1 MKMNSRVSRI
11 EQVKRQKICIILVL
25 LTLFFI
31 LILCYFREN
40 VKKRQIEITQEE
52 YKTLQEITIGAI
64 GTCTLG
70 DSRGSSKEGSFSQ
83 KYMEVED
90 TSYFFK
96 MVYDELSKCNIALT
110 NLEGD
115 LSEEEHA
122 EIKYPIKGKSEY
134 VEILKQGALGVV
146 NLANSRSHDYGKDGY
161 YDTSLVLNHAGLLT
175 FGYDRII
182 QKTIKNIQISFLGVD
197 VLNEETKPEILL
209 EKNMISA
216 KNMESDIIVVCLNW
230 GDISDVVPNKSQKNW
245 AHRAIDLGADL
256 VLGYHPMRLQGVEE
270 YMGRYIIYSLGNFC
284 NGAQKE
290 PDYWETAIYK
300 VKFYIQNGK
309 LLKVGEPEEIP
320 CYISSQKLI
329 NDYQPTLKQ

>member
-175 FGYDRII
+175 FG
-182 QKTIKNIQISFLGVD
+182 
-197 VLNEETKPEILL
+197 
-209 EKNMISA
+209 
-216 KNMESDIIVVCLNW
+216 
-230 GDISDVVPNKSQKNW
+230 
-245 AHRAIDLGADL
+245 
-256 VLGYHPMRLQGVEE
+256 
-270 YMGRYIIYSLGNFC
+270 C
-284 NGAQKE
+284 NGVQREHNKKLNNGL
-290 PDYWETAIYK
+290 PILHKVPPKRDYGWYFCIMAEKGGTSH
-300 VKFYIQNGK
+300 GGLTEK
-309 LLKVGEPEEIP
+309 LSLFFHAK
-320 CYISSQKLI
+320 
-329 NDYQPTLKQ
+329 KQEVNAYGR